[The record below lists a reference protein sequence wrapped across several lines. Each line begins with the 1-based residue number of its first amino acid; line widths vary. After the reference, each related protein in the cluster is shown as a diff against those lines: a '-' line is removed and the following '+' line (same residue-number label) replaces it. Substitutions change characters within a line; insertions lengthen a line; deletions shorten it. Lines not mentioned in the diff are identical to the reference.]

1 VKNQTICSVP
11 QRVELAQRR
20 EFNANNDSV
29 EELNAF
35 PYLDHVENIADPE
48 SQPPPP
54 PLPRMETC
62 PSAGALLSDYI
73 TEPRERDA
81 QGCLETNLQ
90 NNPYYPFATREEY
103 KYIHCG
109 IMKKGMKTHYDNMLK
124 EEYTALCF
132 PSFNNGDGVQKLVA
146 SMPDDQALGE
156 WELHTVEDMR
166 WNDNHQRPIEYWSRD
181 IIKSMRWLMRQTAYA
196 EHLIYAPQ
204 RCVNSDMPPKR
215 LHTEM
220 HTAD

>member
-1 VKNQTICSVP
+1 MKNQTICSVP

-103 KYIHCG
+103 KYIQCG
-109 IMKKGMKTHYDNMLK
+109 IKNISKMYFSHWKTPGVSERMWSVILDASISG
-124 EEYTALCF
+124 EYQTLGGHSCR
-132 PSFNNGDGVQKLVA
+132 PS
-146 SMPDDQALGE
+146 E
-156 WELHTVEDMR
+156 
-166 WNDNHQRPIEYWSRD
+166 
-181 IIKSMRWLMRQTAYA
+181 
-196 EHLIYAPQ
+196 
-204 RCVNSDMPPKR
+204 
-215 LHTEM
+215 
-220 HTAD
+220 